1 MSLIFHLS
9 SHIYVV
15 QRNLLLFLVEVLK
28 YLLRKS
34 LWEDITAQVKSGV
47 VDRDIVNCSLAQG
60 LLLQEL
66 QYVTV

>member
-1 MSLIFHLS
+1 MSLFFHLS

-15 QRNLLLFLVEVLK
+15 QRDLLLFLVEVLK

-34 LWEDITAQVKSGV
+34 LWEDVVAQVKSGV
-47 VDRDIVNCSLAQG
+47 VDRDVVNCSLTQA